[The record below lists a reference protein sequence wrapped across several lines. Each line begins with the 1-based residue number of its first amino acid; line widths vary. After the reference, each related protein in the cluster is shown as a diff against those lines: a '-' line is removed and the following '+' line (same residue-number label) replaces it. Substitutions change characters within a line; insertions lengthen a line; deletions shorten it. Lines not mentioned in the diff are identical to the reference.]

1 MKKII
6 ASILIVT
13 LLSACSENGNNS
25 DEVEYNEDIDVQHIE
40 IPTKVFNSDKENSEI
55 DEAEIKESIKVYLDS
70 NEALD
75 EILYAFE
82 DALFDDID
90 DEVELNEDHM
100 DKLAEGYKIIQ
111 ENDDNFSHYISSN
124 TLPADYQK
132 ETEKISEFI
141 ITYNELHYEL
151 GEKFMDQVEAAE
163 QGQFAEV
170 DLISIISKMNTVK
183 GKEQEKIEKFLKK
196 KNIKTKAFG
205 MED

>member
-1 MKKII
+1 
-6 ASILIVT
+6 
-13 LLSACSENGNNS
+13 
-25 DEVEYNEDIDVQHIE
+25 
-40 IPTKVFNSDKENSEI
+40 
-55 DEAEIKESIKVYLDS
+55 
-70 NEALD
+70 
-75 EILYAFE
+75 
-82 DALFDDID
+82 
-90 DEVELNEDHM
+90 M
-100 DKLAEGYKIIQ
+100 DKLAEVYEIIQ

-151 GEKFMDQVEAAE
+151 GEKFMDQIEAAE